1 MGVHVN
7 AGGSFGNKSL
17 KEKFIE
23 YICIKF
29 RLHRMDVRHY
39 INRSLYVGIPC
50 ILLAAILIGFLI

>member
-7 AGGSFGNKSL
+7 TGGSFGDKSL

-29 RLHRMDVRHY
+29 KLHRMDVRRY
-39 INRSLYVGIPC
+39 VNRSLYVGIPC
-50 ILLAAILIGFLI
+50 ILLAILIGFLI